1 MAVSQVTVDIRDEAA
16 ETEDPDDW
24 LNVDAEDFEDVL
36 GQRMGILNDTLQ
48 ENVQSD
54 NLGQD
59 TSEDRA
65 AHEQASKLR
74 NLAHK
79 VEAFVEGE
87 GDLEGAMFKE
97 SVLTFSVRANQ
108 LITA

>member
-1 MAVSQVTVDIRDEAA
+1 VTADIRNEAA
-16 ETEDPDDW
+16 ETEDSDDW

-36 GQRMGILNDTLQ
+36 GQRMGIPKDALQ

-59 TSEDRA
+59 TSEDQA
-65 AHEQASKLR
+65 AHDQASKLR

-97 SVLTFSVRANQ
+97 FVLTFSVRANQ